1 MDKHKQTAS
10 NTTPTSKAPE
20 VKPVKETI
28 STSDTGEKAS
38 GHPLLFLMG
47 AGAVL
52 FGGALTVLPI
62 VAREQASIVHSFA
75 KHGVT
80 GTPIALTGLVLCALA
95 IVTRKKADNSA
106 SKQTAAQALL
116 LEQLASDLA
125 LTRGGMQDLRVEF
138 VYLKDQVQTTAMQRD
153 LQDQQS
159 KGDDASSAMF
169 RLAASMDQLTGR
181 LETRMKALDGSLAE
195 QFAQVRGEVG
205 DVRNHVGELRSRIE
219 EGMQAAASEEH
230 VGEAYHTSDERQI
243 EIEHGYQPHEDDIE
257 VTVEFEEE
265 EPSGLGLLDEF
276 DDHGRHKSQKQSPSI
291 RPSRNSTHLDS
302 QGGLLPSRTNGHRER
317 EMSVDEKLAA
327 LRTLMSD
334 PTVRKALEST
344 RNRS

>member
-10 NTTPTSKAPE
+10 NTTPNSKSSD
-20 VKPVKETI
+20 VKPVKEAV
-28 STSDTGEKAS
+28 TSSSSSGTNEKGG

-47 AGAVL
+47 AGAIVI
-52 FGGALTVLPI
+52 GGALTVLPI
-62 VAREQASIVHSFA
+62 IAREQAGIVNSLA
-75 KHGVT
+75 KHGVS
-80 GTPIALTGLVLCALA
+80 GAPIALTGLILCALVL
-95 IVTRKKADNSA
+95 VTRKKTDNSA
-106 SKQTAAQALL
+106 SKQTADQALL

-138 VYLKDQVQTTAMQRD
+138 VYLKDEVQTAAAQRD

-159 KGDDASSAMF
+159 KGEDASSAMF

-181 LETRMKALDGSLAE
+181 LETRMKTLDASLAE
-195 QFAQVRGEVG
+195 QFAQVRGEIG

-219 EGMQAAASEEH
+219 EGMQAATEEH
-230 VGEAYHTSDERQI
+230 VGEAYHTSQERQI
-243 EIEHGYQPHEDDIE
+243 EIEHGYQPHEDDLE
-257 VTVEFEEE
+257 VTVDFEEE
-265 EPSGLGLLDEF
+265 ETSLGLLDEF

-291 RPSRNSTHLDS
+291 RPSRRSTDLDS
-302 QGGLLPSRTNGHRER
+302 QAGLLPSRSNGHR

-334 PTVRKALEST
+334 PIVRQALEST